1 MEYQEKMALLDEKRK
16 EALTRQDALLYR
28 QLTDELGIVLI
39 EDRNLYEQGLLLER
53 LNKTKNLSG
62 EQRTNYSPFLEEV
75 VDIGVDAAHLS
86 AQTETKR
93 RLLSEYFPKRFA
105 QGGKQPIDNYNP
117 AQVGVIFNGIL
128 RTAKKLEE
136 I

>member
-53 LNKTKNLSG
+53 LNKTKNLSAA

-105 QGGKQPIDNYNP
+105 QCGKQ
-117 AQVGVIFNGIL
+117 
-128 RTAKKLEE
+128 
-136 I
+136 